1 MEFTKILKNP
11 NRIDKNQISYLRSI
25 IDDFPYLQSARAI
38 YLKALKDTKSFKFH
52 GELKIVAAYTTERNV
67 LFDYI
72 TNQEKIGT
80 ELTSE
85 KADKAKESFEE
96 NVKKGKA
103 ALPPCHAFFQFYVH
117 NNKLS
122 CQLYQRSADIF
133 LGVPFNIASY
143 ALLTEMI
150 AHVCGY
156 EPGDFV
162 HTFGDAHIYN
172 NHVEQLNLQLS
183 REPRNLPKLKIL
195 SKIDNIN
202 DFKFEDFE
210 ISNYLSLIHI

>member
-85 KADKAKESFEE
+85 KADKAKTMEE
-96 NVKKGKA
+96 LEDDEGKETLSIKFATAQLEILKQNPDLYKQITELQNEKDA
-103 ALPPCHAFFQFYVH
+103 AAACEACPH
-117 NNKLS
+117 NGSQCEN
-122 CQLYQRSADIF
+122 R
-133 LGVPFNIASY
+133 
-143 ALLTEMI
+143 
-150 AHVCGY
+150 
-156 EPGDFV
+156 
-162 HTFGDAHIYN
+162 
-172 NHVEQLNLQLS
+172 
-183 REPRNLPKLKIL
+183 R
-195 SKIDNIN
+195 
-202 DFKFEDFE
+202 
-210 ISNYLSLIHI
+210 